1 MKYKQLYRKLNESK
15 ESFISFGKVVHYQDG
30 KLTIDGDIISEE
42 FGSLE
47 EAKEYCKSLY
57 ISHKLEEDI
66 KVETYEE
73 LEENRIAK
81 IISEHHN
88 IKVTDT
94 LIESYLELASSK
106 LFTVDPV
113 VSDIRKLNK
122 LDQILEGKFDY
133 RLSDGSTIIISEVAQ
148 ENLNNL
154 LKDQKDIIEYMRES
168 KENFLHVLE
177 LIEE

>member
-1 MKYKQLYRKLNESK
+1 MNFKQLYQKIGESK
-15 ESFISFGKVVHYQDG
+15 ETFISYGRVAHFQDS
-30 KLTIDGDIISEE
+30 KLTLNGVIVGEKFD
-42 FGSLE
+42 SLE
-47 EAKEYCKSLY
+47 EAKEYCKASY
-57 ISHKLEEDI
+57 ISEKLEQDI
-66 KVETYEE
+66 KSETYEE

-81 IISEHHN
+81 IINEHHN

-94 LIESYLELASSK
+94 LIESYIELASSK

-122 LDQILEGKFDY
+122 LDHILEGKLDY
-133 RLSDGSTIIISEVAQ
+133 RLSDGTTIIISEALQ

-154 LKDQKDIIEYMRES
+154 LKDQKEIIEYMRES
-168 KENFLHVLE
+168 KENFMHVLE

>member
-1 MKYKQLYRKLNESK
+1 MNFKQLYRKLNETK
-15 ESFISFGKVVHYQDG
+15 ESFISYGRIAHFQEG
-30 KLTIDGDIISEE
+30 KLILDGVEIEEE
-42 FGSLE
+42 FSSLE
-47 EAKEYCKSLY
+47 EAKEYCKSTY
-57 ISHKLEEDI
+57 ISEKLEEDI
-66 KVETYEE
+66 KSETYEE

-81 IISEHHN
+81 IISEHYN

-94 LIESYLELASSK
+94 LIESYVELASSK

-122 LDQILEGKFDY
+122 LDHILEGKLDY
-133 RLSDGSTIIISEVAQ
+133 RLADGSTMIVSEALQ

-154 LKDQKDIIEYMRES
+154 LKDQKEIIEYMRES